1 MVGGQDGS
9 GEVALVDNAGRL
21 RRLVAVASILALLSP
36 LACGGA
42 GQPGATKA
50 TGRDHHGVVMAS
62 FNFPES
68 VLLVEIYAQAVEG
81 AGIPVDLELNLGPR
95 ELVLPAFQQGLV
107 DVVPEYLGAV
117 LSALDPA
124 LSLDSSDSAA
134 VHAELAKALQPW
146 HGRVLNPSPA
156 QNQDGLVVT
165 RATADKDGLRSV
177 SDLARVAAHFTLGGP
192 PECPI
197 RTYCLLGLQRV
208 YGLRFGGFVPLDTEQ
223 QVVTA
228 LDEQVVDVG
237 LMFTTDASLAT
248 GDLLLL
254 ADDRRLQPAENV
266 VPMISAAAVARYG
279 SRLTGMLD
287 AVSARLTTENLRFL
301 NWRIVIGGKDP
312 AAEARGW
319 LERQGLLTRS
329 R

>member
-1 MVGGQDGS
+1 MVG
-9 GEVALVDNAGRL
+9 NAGRL
-21 RRLVAVASILALLSP
+21 RRLAAAASVVALLSP
-36 LACGGA
+36 LACGSA
-42 GQPGATKA
+42 SKSGATNA
-50 TGRDHHGVVMAS
+50 TGPNHHGVVMAS

-68 VLLVEIYAQAVEG
+68 VLLAEIYGQAVEG

-95 ELVLPAFQQGLV
+95 ELVLPAFQEGLV
-107 DVVPEYLGAV
+107 DIVPEYLGAV
-117 LSALDPA
+117 LSALEPA
-124 LSLDSSDSAA
+124 VSLDSSDSTALE
-134 VHAELAKALQPW
+134 AELDKALQRW
-146 HGRVLNPSPA
+146 HGRVLSPSPA

-228 LDEQVVDVG
+228 LDEQVVHVG

-248 GDLLLL
+248 GDLQLL

-266 VPMISAAAVARYG
+266 VPMISGAAVARYG
-279 SRLTGMLD
+279 SRLTGVLD

-301 NWRIVIGGKDP
+301 NWRVVIGGKDP
-312 AAEARGW
+312 AMEARGW
-319 LERQGLLTRS
+319 LERQGLLPR
-329 R
+329 RR